1 MPRRARIFAVS
12 SEEEQHVSQPEVD
25 RSRSGERQNSRKESQ
40 NTLDPKSTEVGSGK
54 VKQDRSLIAI
64 RCNTIMRRG
73 HIVRNIGFSENL
85 KFIIIKIT
93 LSLSKLLY
101 HYQNYFIII
110 KITLSLSKL
119 LYHCQNYF
127 IIVKIISSQRTC
139 LFLFLLPDKAL
150 YPLFLLV
157 FFCFPDF
164 YTGLFLRLQ

>member
-1 MPRRARIFAVS
+1 MCYPHGNWVYSFNAHGRNRTCVPRRARIFAVS

-25 RSRSGERQNSRKESQ
+25 RSQSGERQNSRKESQ
-40 NTLDPKSTEVGSGK
+40 NTLDQKRESETRPKSNSNPLQYHYATWAFYTST
-54 VKQDRSLIAI
+54 QL
-64 RCNTIMRRG
+64 
-73 HIVRNIGFSENL
+73 HIIDFSENL

-93 LSLSKLLY
+93 
-101 HYQNYFIII
+101 
-110 KITLSLSKL
+110 
-119 LYHCQNYF
+119 
-127 IIVKIISSQRTC
+127 SSQRTC

>member
-1 MPRRARIFAVS
+1 MLERLNAHGRNRTCVPRRARIFAVS
-12 SEEEQHVSQPEVD
+12 SEEEQHVSRPEVD
-25 RSRSGERQNSRKESQ
+25 RSQSGERQNSRKESQ
-40 NTLDPKSTEVGSGK
+40 NTLDPKSTEVDSGK

-85 KFIIIKIT
+85 KFIIIQIT
-93 LSLSKLLY
+93 
-101 HYQNYFIII
+101 
-110 KITLSLSKL
+110 
-119 LYHCQNYF
+119 
-127 IIVKIISSQRTC
+127 SSQRTC
-139 LFLFLLPDKAL
+139 LFLFLLPDKAP